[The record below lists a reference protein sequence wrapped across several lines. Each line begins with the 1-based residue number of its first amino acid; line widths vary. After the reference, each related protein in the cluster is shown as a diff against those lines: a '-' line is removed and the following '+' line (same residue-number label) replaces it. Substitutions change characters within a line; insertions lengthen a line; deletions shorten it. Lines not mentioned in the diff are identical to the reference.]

1 MAKPTNPND
10 AQQGTQNSQGYEDAD
25 ERVARTDASRASR
38 SATEDSDREG
48 RAILEMT
55 QEERSQFLRDEFTS
69 SSLPSV
75 PELPGY
81 HLCWLSTNNQYDTI
95 MRRVRLGYRMV
106 RSTEL
111 PPGYSSLS
119 IKTGEHEGGIAT
131 NEMVLFKIPTDVY
144 QALMKTFHH
153 DMPAEEQEKLKR
165 TWEQLKS
172 GELGNKPMIAHDVGD
187 GTEELMRRERKNP
200 VFA

>member
-1 MAKPTNPND
+1 MAKNTTTDNGASGAPNPQD
-10 AQQGTQNSQGYEDAD
+10 QYEDAD
-25 ERVARTDASRASR
+25 RVARTDASRVSR

-48 RAILEMT
+48 RDILEMT
-55 QEERSQFLRDEFTS
+55 HEERAQFLRDEFTS

-81 HLCWLSTNNQYDTI
+81 HLCWLSTTNQYDTI

-119 IKTGEHEGGIAT
+119 IKTGEHEGGIMT
-131 NEMVLFKIPTDVY
+131 NEMVLFKIPSDVY

-153 DMPAEEQEKLKR
+153 DMPAEEQEKLKQ
-165 TWEQLKS
+165 TWERLKQ
-172 GELGNKPMIAHDVGD
+172 GTLAAKPMIAQDVGD